1 MEDKQEQST
10 SLLGPD
16 ISYCDILNHVTNE
29 TQLKQQQEERD
40 GLGKKRMPLR
50 PSSAGACERELAYQL
65 MEFLGKAYYEKE
77 VMSPETIRLLSLGHT
92 IESNFLWA
100 FKQASDYFELKY
112 QQQTLSFF
120 RIESEDPRLNV
131 LIEGNIDGCFVS
143 DTFKCVFDIKSKKD
157 KFSGSYKTNWD
168 ETDTKLRSM
177 KTTKVISERGYW
189 VEDLEAF
196 LEELND
202 PFFAANF
209 LQLNLYANAQFLKER
224 GFDHASIIQYS
235 KNDSRIREVRF
246 KPSEKLY
253 NQIELKFKA
262 AALAA
267 ARGLPE
273 EAKRTFILG
282 SIKCSFCNYKSQCWG
297 EEVNVQKEFF
307 KTLPPKYWPTDIYKI
322 KDDEFKLLINQY
334 NDLYSVEKD
343 REQLELKV
351 AKYMHDNKLY
361 KIKLDNKVV
370 YELKTFK
377 NSMSVKRGKV

>member
-1 MEDKQEQST
+1 MEPT
-10 SLLGPD
+10 NLIGPD
-16 ISYCDILNHVTNE
+16 ISYCDILNHATNE
-29 TQLKQQQEERD
+29 IQLKQQEGDRD
-40 GLGKKRMPLR
+40 GTGKKRMPLR
-50 PSSAGACERELAYQL
+50 PSSSGACERELAYQL

-100 FKQASDYFELKY
+100 FKQASEYFEVKY

-120 RIESEDPRLNV
+120 RIESEEPKLNV

-168 ETDTKLRSM
+168 ETDAKLKGM
-177 KTTKVISERGYW
+177 KSVQIISERGYW

-196 LEELND
+196 LEELQD

-209 LQLNLYANAQFLKER
+209 LQLNLYANAEFLKER
-224 GFDHASIIQYS
+224 GFNHASIIQYC

-253 NQIELKFKA
+253 KQIETKFKSA
-262 AALAA
+262 ASAA
-267 ARGLPE
+267 TQGNPE
-273 EAKRTFILG
+273 FAARTFILG
-282 SIKCSFCNYKSQCWG
+282 SIKCSFCNYKQQCWG

-307 KTLPPKYWPTDIYKI
+307 KTLPPKYWPTDMYKVN
-322 KDDEFKLLINQY
+322 DQEFHDLINQY
-334 NDLYSVEKD
+334 DALYSIEKD
-343 REQLELKV
+343 REILELKV
-351 AKYMHDNKLY
+351 AKYMHDKKLY
-361 KIKLDNKVV
+361 KIKLDNGVV

-377 NSMSVKRGKV
+377 NSMSVKKGKV